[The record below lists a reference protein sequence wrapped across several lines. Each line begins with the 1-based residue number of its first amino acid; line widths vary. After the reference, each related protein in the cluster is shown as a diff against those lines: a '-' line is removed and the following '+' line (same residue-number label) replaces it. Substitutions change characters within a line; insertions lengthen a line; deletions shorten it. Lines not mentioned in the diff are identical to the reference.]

1 MILYGIDN
9 IRELSGHKVGL
20 FWCVRAR
27 RLRAQLVEASVC
39 GTQVNLSTVR
49 KNPVCRLGL

>member
-9 IRELSGHKVGL
+9 IRELSGHKVRL
-20 FWCVRAR
+20 VPPWRCDDVAVR
-27 RLRAQLVEASVC
+27 LIGPMV
-39 GTQVNLSTVR
+39 QVNLNTVR